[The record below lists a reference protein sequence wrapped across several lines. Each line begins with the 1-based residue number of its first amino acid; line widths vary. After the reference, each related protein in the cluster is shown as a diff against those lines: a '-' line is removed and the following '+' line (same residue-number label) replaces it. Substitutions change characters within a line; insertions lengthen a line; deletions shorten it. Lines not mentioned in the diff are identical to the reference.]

1 MKDKIKQSYE
11 KGFLAGVK
19 EGRKSERNDLWKKI
33 ERGGFTT
40 EIADEG
46 KEWYQKGVDAVL
58 QAVQNAFNPLN
69 NKE

>member
-1 MKDKIKQSYE
+1 MKEKLKKAYE
-11 KGFLAGVK
+11 EGFQAGVK
-19 EGRKSERNDLWKKI
+19 VSRKSVRDELWKKI